1 MKAYFYTLENFGE
14 FDFNENK
21 VLSIET
27 NNRRFFLSLVKNLK
41 NIESD
46 VREAAFYE
54 KDKLLALDK
63 DYLLL
68 LDYFDTEPLTKTISG
83 KVLKKL
89 SAELDK
95 SPEKFLEFSSLIAK
109 LYAFTLTRLD
119 ETDIVFESDGERSF
133 DEVLKLFSVSVA
145 QPRGDIFSK
154 ILNLVEVAGELGVF
168 KLFVFVNAKSFFV
181 KNELNEIMKMAK
193 YLGVSL
199 MLVDNIVTK
208 EKISDETLLCVDED
222 FFEYVF

>member
-46 VREAAFYE
+46 GRETAFYE
-54 KDKLLALDK
+54 KDKLLSLDK

-68 LDYFDTEPLTKTISG
+68 LDYFDTEPLTKTING
-83 KVLKKL
+83 KVLKNL
-89 SAELDK
+89 SAELEK
-95 SPEKFLEFSSLIAK
+95 SPEKVLEFSSLIAK

-168 KLFVFVNAKSFFV
+168 KLLVFVNAKSFFV

>member
-46 VREAAFYE
+46 GREAAFYE
-54 KDKLLALDK
+54 KDKLLSLDK

-68 LDYFDTEPLTKTISG
+68 LDYFDTEPLTKTING
-83 KVLKKL
+83 KVLKNL
-89 SAELDK
+89 SAELEK
-95 SPEKFLEFSSLIAK
+95 SPEKVLEFSSLIAK

>member
-68 LDYFDTEPLTKTISG
+68 LDYFDTEPLTKTING
-83 KVLKKL
+83 KVLKNL
-89 SAELDK
+89 SAELEK

>member
-27 NNRRFFLSLVKNLK
+27 NNRSFFLSLVKNLK

-46 VREAAFYE
+46 VREASFYE

-68 LDYFDTEPLTKTISG
+68 LDYFDTEPLTKTING
-83 KVLKKL
+83 KVLKNL
-89 SAELDK
+89 SAELEK

-109 LYAFTLTRLD
+109 LYAFT
-119 ETDIVFESDGERSF
+119 
-133 DEVLKLFSVSVA
+133 
-145 QPRGDIFSK
+145 
-154 ILNLVEVAGELGVF
+154 
-168 KLFVFVNAKSFFV
+168 
-181 KNELNEIMKMAK
+181 
-193 YLGVSL
+193 
-199 MLVDNIVTK
+199 
-208 EKISDETLLCVDED
+208 
-222 FFEYVF
+222 

>member
-1 MKAYFYTLENFGE
+1 M
-14 FDFNENK
+14 
-21 VLSIET
+21 
-27 NNRRFFLSLVKNLK
+27 
-41 NIESD
+41 
-46 VREAAFYE
+46 
-54 KDKLLALDK
+54 
-63 DYLLL
+63 L
-68 LDYFDTEPLTKTISG
+68 LDYFDTEPLTKTING
-83 KVLKKL
+83 KVLRNL
-89 SAELDK
+89 SAELEK

-145 QPRGDIFSK
+145 QPRDDIFSK
-154 ILNLVEVAGELGVF
+154 ILNLVEVAGELGIF

>member
-68 LDYFDTEPLTKTISG
+68 LDYFDTEPLTKTING

>member
-46 VREAAFYE
+46 GRETAFYE
-54 KDKLLALDK
+54 KDKLLSLDK

-68 LDYFDTEPLTKTISG
+68 LDYFDTEPLTKTING
-83 KVLKKL
+83 KVLKNL
-89 SAELDK
+89 SAELEK
-95 SPEKFLEFSSLIAK
+95 SPEKVLEFSSLIAK

-145 QPRGDIFSK
+145 QPRDDIFSK

-199 MLVDNIVTK
+199 MLVDNIITK

>member
-46 VREAAFYE
+46 VREVAFYE

-68 LDYFDTEPLTKTISG
+68 LDYFDTEPLTKTING
-83 KVLKKL
+83 KVLKNL
-89 SAELDK
+89 SAELEK

-119 ETDIVFESDGERSF
+119 ETDIVFDSDGERSF

>member
-68 LDYFDTEPLTKTISG
+68 LDYFDTEPLTKTING
-83 KVLKKL
+83 KVLKNL
-89 SAELDK
+89 SAELEK
-95 SPEKFLEFSSLIAK
+95 SPEKVLEFSSLIAK

-168 KLFVFVNAKSFFV
+168 KLFVFVNAKSFFL

>member
-46 VREAAFYE
+46 GRETAFYE
-54 KDKLLALDK
+54 KDKLLTLDK

-68 LDYFDTEPLTKTISG
+68 LDYFDTEPLTKTING
-83 KVLKKL
+83 KVLKNL
-89 SAELDK
+89 SAELEK
-95 SPEKFLEFSSLIAK
+95 SPEKVLEFSSLIAK

-145 QPRGDIFSK
+145 QPRDNIFSK

>member
-1 MKAYFYTLENFGE
+1 MKAYFYALENFGE

-21 VLSIET
+21 ILSIET

-46 VREAAFYE
+46 GRETAFYE
-54 KDKLLALDK
+54 KDKLLSLDK

-68 LDYFDTEPLTKTISG
+68 LDYFDTEPLTKTING
-83 KVLKKL
+83 KVLKNL
-89 SAELDK
+89 SAELEK
-95 SPEKFLEFSSLIAK
+95 SPEKVLEFSSLIAK

-154 ILNLVEVAGELGVF
+154 ILNLVEVAGEVGVF

>member
-1 MKAYFYTLENFGE
+1 M
-14 FDFNENK
+14 
-21 VLSIET
+21 
-27 NNRRFFLSLVKNLK
+27 
-41 NIESD
+41 
-46 VREAAFYE
+46 
-54 KDKLLALDK
+54 
-63 DYLLL
+63 
-68 LDYFDTEPLTKTISG
+68 
-83 KVLKKL
+83 
-89 SAELDK
+89 
-95 SPEKFLEFSSLIAK
+95 
-109 LYAFTLTRLD
+109 TRLD

>member
-46 VREAAFYE
+46 GREAAFYE
-54 KDKLLALDK
+54 KDRLLTLDK

-68 LDYFDTEPLTKTISG
+68 LDYFDTEPLTKTING
-83 KVLKKL
+83 KVLKNL
-89 SAELDK
+89 SAELEK
-95 SPEKFLEFSSLIAK
+95 SPEKVLEFSSLIAK

>member
-46 VREAAFYE
+46 GRETAFYE
-54 KDKLLALDK
+54 KDKLLSLDK

-68 LDYFDTEPLTKTISG
+68 LDYFDTEPLTKTING
-83 KVLKKL
+83 KVLKNL
-89 SAELDK
+89 SAELEK
-95 SPEKFLEFSSLIAK
+95 SPEKVLEFSSLIAK

-145 QPRGDIFSK
+145 QPRDDIFSK

>member
-1 MKAYFYTLENFGE
+1 MKAYFYALENFGE
-14 FDFNENK
+14 FDFNENN

-46 VREAAFYE
+46 GCETAFYE

-68 LDYFDTEPLTKTISG
+68 LDYFDTEPLTKTING
-83 KVLKKL
+83 KVLKNL
-89 SAELDK
+89 SAELEK

>member
-21 VLSIET
+21 ILSIET

-46 VREAAFYE
+46 GRETAFYE
-54 KDKLLALDK
+54 KDKLLSLDK

-68 LDYFDTEPLTKTISG
+68 LDYFDTEPLTKTING
-83 KVLKKL
+83 KVLKNL
-89 SAELDK
+89 SAELEK
-95 SPEKFLEFSSLIAK
+95 SPEKVLEFSSLIAK

>member
-14 FDFNENK
+14 FDFNVNK

-27 NNRRFFLSLVKNLK
+27 NNRRFFISLVKNLK

-68 LDYFDTEPLTKTISG
+68 LDYFDTEPLTKTING
-83 KVLKKL
+83 KVLKNL
-89 SAELDK
+89 SAELEK

-145 QPRGDIFSK
+145 QPRGNIFSK

-181 KNELNEIMKMAK
+181 KNELNEIIKMAK
-193 YLGVSL
+193 YLGVFL

>member
-46 VREAAFYE
+46 GRETAFYE
-54 KDKLLALDK
+54 KDKLLSLDK

-68 LDYFDTEPLTKTISG
+68 LDYFDTEPLTKTING
-83 KVLKKL
+83 KVLKNL
-89 SAELDK
+89 SAELEK
-95 SPEKFLEFSSLIAK
+95 SSEKVLEFSSLIAK

-168 KLFVFVNAKSFFV
+168 KLFVFVNAKSFFL

>member
-46 VREAAFYE
+46 GRETAFYE
-54 KDKLLALDK
+54 KDKLLSLDK

-68 LDYFDTEPLTKTISG
+68 LDYFDTEPLTKTING
-83 KVLKKL
+83 KVLKNL
-89 SAELDK
+89 SAELEK
-95 SPEKFLEFSSLIAK
+95 SPEKVLEFSSLIAK

>member
-1 MKAYFYTLENFGE
+1 MKAYFYALENFGE

-46 VREAAFYE
+46 GREAAFYE
-54 KDKLLALDK
+54 KDKLLSLDK

-68 LDYFDTEPLTKTISG
+68 LDYFDTEPLTKTING
-83 KVLKKL
+83 KVLKNL
-89 SAELDK
+89 SAELEK
-95 SPEKFLEFSSLIAK
+95 SPEKVLEFSSLIAK

>member
-21 VLSIET
+21 ILSIET

-46 VREAAFYE
+46 GRETAFYE
-54 KDKLLALDK
+54 KDKLLSLDK

-68 LDYFDTEPLTKTISG
+68 LDYFDTEPLTKTING
-83 KVLKKL
+83 KVLKNL
-89 SAELDK
+89 SAELEK
-95 SPEKFLEFSSLIAK
+95 SPEKVLEFSSLIAK

-181 KNELNEIMKMAK
+181 KNELNEIMKMTK

>member
-14 FDFNENK
+14 FDFNENN

-68 LDYFDTEPLTKTISG
+68 LDYFDTEPLTKTING
-83 KVLKKL
+83 KVLKNL

>member
-21 VLSIET
+21 ILSIET

-46 VREAAFYE
+46 GREAAFYE
-54 KDKLLALDK
+54 KDKLLTLDK

-68 LDYFDTEPLTKTISG
+68 LDYFDTEPLTKTING
-83 KVLKKL
+83 KVLKNL
-89 SAELDK
+89 SAELEK
-95 SPEKFLEFSSLIAK
+95 SPEKVLEFSSLIAK

-181 KNELNEIMKMAK
+181 KNELNEIIKMAK

>member
-14 FDFNENK
+14 FDFNVNK

-46 VREAAFYE
+46 VRETAFYE

-68 LDYFDTEPLTKTISG
+68 LDYFDTEPLTKTING
-83 KVLKKL
+83 KVLRNL
-89 SAELDK
+89 SAELEK

-145 QPRGDIFSK
+145 QPRDDIFSK
-154 ILNLVEVAGELGVF
+154 ILNLVEVAGELGIF

>member
-46 VREAAFYE
+46 GRETAFYE
-54 KDKLLALDK
+54 KDKLLSLDK

-68 LDYFDTEPLTKTISG
+68 LDYFDTEPLTKTING
-83 KVLKKL
+83 KVLKNL
-89 SAELDK
+89 SAELEK
-95 SPEKFLEFSSLIAK
+95 SPEKFLEFSLLIAK

>member
-46 VREAAFYE
+46 GRETAFYE
-54 KDKLLALDK
+54 KDKLLSLDK

-68 LDYFDTEPLTKTISG
+68 LDYFDTEPLTKTINS
-83 KVLKKL
+83 KVLKNL
-89 SAELDK
+89 SAELEK
-95 SPEKFLEFSSLIAK
+95 SPEKVLEFSLLIAK

>member
-14 FDFNENK
+14 FDFNVNK

-68 LDYFDTEPLTKTISG
+68 LDYFDTEPLTKTING
-83 KVLKKL
+83 KVLKNL
-89 SAELDK
+89 SAELEK

-154 ILNLVEVAGELGVF
+154 ILNLVEVAGELGIF

>member
-14 FDFNENK
+14 FDFNENN

-46 VREAAFYE
+46 GRETAFYE
-54 KDKLLALDK
+54 KDKLLSLDK

-68 LDYFDTEPLTKTISG
+68 LDYFDTEPLTKTING
-83 KVLKKL
+83 KVLKNL
-89 SAELDK
+89 SAELEK
-95 SPEKFLEFSSLIAK
+95 SPEKVLEFSSLIAK

>member
-46 VREAAFYE
+46 GREAAFYE

-68 LDYFDTEPLTKTISG
+68 LDYFDTEPLTKTING
-83 KVLKKL
+83 KVLKNL
-89 SAELDK
+89 SAELEK
-95 SPEKFLEFSSLIAK
+95 SPEKVLEFSSLIAK

>member
-46 VREAAFYE
+46 GRETAFYE
-54 KDKLLALDK
+54 KDKLLSLDK

-68 LDYFDTEPLTKTISG
+68 LDYFDTEPLTKTING
-83 KVLKKL
+83 KVLKNL
-89 SAELDK
+89 SAELEK
-95 SPEKFLEFSSLIAK
+95 SPEKVLEFSSLIAK

-145 QPRGDIFSK
+145 QPRDNIFSK

>member
-14 FDFNENK
+14 FDFNVNK

-68 LDYFDTEPLTKTISG
+68 LDYFDTEPLTKTING
-83 KVLKKL
+83 KVLKNL
-89 SAELDK
+89 SAELEK

>member
-46 VREAAFYE
+46 GRETAFYE
-54 KDKLLALDK
+54 KDKLLSLDK

-68 LDYFDTEPLTKTISG
+68 LDYFDTEPLTKTING
-83 KVLKKL
+83 KVLKNL
-89 SAELDK
+89 SAELEK
-95 SPEKFLEFSSLIAK
+95 SPEKVLEFSSLIAK

-168 KLFVFVNAKSFFV
+168 KLFVFVNAKSFFL

-199 MLVDNIVTK
+199 MLIDNIVTK

>member
-27 NNRRFFLSLVKNLK
+27 NNRSFFLSLIKNLK

-54 KDKLLALDK
+54 KDKLLTLDK

-68 LDYFDTEPLTKTISG
+68 LDYFDTEPLTKTING
-83 KVLKKL
+83 KVLKNL
-89 SAELDK
+89 SAELEK

>member
-46 VREAAFYE
+46 GRETAFYE
-54 KDKLLALDK
+54 KDKLLSLDK

-68 LDYFDTEPLTKTISG
+68 LDYFDTEPLTKTING
-83 KVLKKL
+83 KVLKNL
-89 SAELDK
+89 SAELEK

>member
-21 VLSIET
+21 ILSIET

-46 VREAAFYE
+46 GRETAFYE
-54 KDKLLALDK
+54 KDKLLSLDK

-68 LDYFDTEPLTKTISG
+68 LDYFDTEPLTKTING
-83 KVLKKL
+83 KVLKNL
-89 SAELDK
+89 SAELEK
-95 SPEKFLEFSSLIAK
+95 SPEKVLEFSSLIAK

-145 QPRGDIFSK
+145 QPRDNIFSK

>member
-27 NNRRFFLSLVKNLK
+27 NNRSFFLSLVKNLK

-46 VREAAFYE
+46 VREASFYE

-68 LDYFDTEPLTKTISG
+68 LDYFDTEPLTKTING
-83 KVLKKL
+83 KVLKNL
-89 SAELDK
+89 SAELEK

>member
-14 FDFNENK
+14 FDFNVNK

-68 LDYFDTEPLTKTISG
+68 LDYFDTEPLTKTING
-83 KVLKKL
+83 KVLKNL
-89 SAELDK
+89 SAELEK

-193 YLGVSL
+193 YLGVSV

>member
-21 VLSIET
+21 ILSIET

-46 VREAAFYE
+46 GRETAFYE
-54 KDKLLALDK
+54 KNKLLSLDK

-68 LDYFDTEPLTKTISG
+68 LDYFDTEPLTKTING
-83 KVLKKL
+83 KVLKNL
-89 SAELDK
+89 SAELEK
-95 SPEKFLEFSSLIAK
+95 SPEKVLEFSSLIAK